1 MPRCGRSLGLGS
13 RLAAVALAAMAMVQ
27 GAAGADILQTI
38 GFSNCGPNANIQ
50 VQRVDIKYN
59 NENKTVSF
67 DVAGSSSRIQNVT
80 AVLNVTA
87 YGQQVYSNTFN
98 PCDKGTFVSQLCPGM
113 LPSFF
118 PPCHRRQRI
127 AVQPVMDVADKIT
140 VPAGTFSARGS
151 QVIPPEFVSALPAI
165 AFQIPDIAALATLQL
180 KALDSGRDVACIKSQ
195 VSNGK
200 TADVPAVSYV
210 AVGVAG
216 AALVMTGVT
225 AIGAAVAGGTGAAAG
240 GSAAGVGTISPSFTE
255 VFGWFQGMA
264 MNGMLSVSYP
274 QVYRSFVK
282 NFGFSTGLVQWTS
295 LQVSI
300 DEFRNMTGGNLTAD
314 SVATLRNATLVYPDG
329 SISTSDKSQPL
340 KLKRALDSIALL
352 AARQIETSVNTTAP
366 APGEQGMPAQIRMA
380 VTGIQAYASELAVPS
395 ANTFMTVLLI
405 VAIAIAA
412 IAVGILLF
420 KLILEFWALF
430 GNFPKSLVGFRKHYW
445 GSIARAITSL
455 ILLLYGVWVLYC
467 IFQFTH
473 GDSWAAKTL
482 AGITLGLFTGVLVF
496 FSFKIWHTARQLRNI
511 EGDASG
517 LYEKKNIWVKYSM
530 FYESYKKD
538 YWWIFVPTI
547 IYLFAKGTAIAVGN
561 GHGMIQTISLLIIE
575 GVMLILLLWSR
586 PYERKSGNVVN
597 VAIAVVRVLSV
608 VVILVFVQEF
618 GIAQTTQTVAGVV
631 LIVIQSVL
639 TGVLAILIAW
649 NAISACCK
657 ANPHRQRRKELGKPA
672 SVYKDTHP
680 CIVLCL
686 GLLTRCTEKLR
697 DMDNLTPLDAR
708 NSLLIDRTKS
718 DQESST
724 TFAVANTVDEKK
736 ATSQTSYQDR
746 YSNDAAN
753 PYSNVKPPS
762 ASDSFRSGTFRPLTP
777 STPLAYNDDS
787 KSTLLSGAAPIG
799 RADSRQPTLPVLD
812 SGPGYGAPRANN
824 SYSTGPGYGGGYAGG
839 GYSRGGYGQGGYS
852 QGGYGYGAP
861 PRGY

>member
-1 MPRCGRSLGLGS
+1 MPRCGRSLGPAS
-13 RLAAVALAAMAMVQ
+13 RLVAVALAAMAMVR

-38 GFSNCGPNANIQ
+38 GFSNCGTDANIQ
-50 VQRVDIKYN
+50 VQKVDIQYN

-80 AVLNVTA
+80 AILNVTA

-98 PCDKGTFVSQLCPGM
+98 PCARGTFVSQLCP
-113 LPSFF
+113 
-118 PPCHRRQRI
+118 
-127 AVQPVMDVADKIT
+127 
-140 VPAGTFSARGS
+140 VPAGTFSARGT
-151 QVIPPEFVSALPAI
+151 QMIPAEFVSALPAI

-180 KALDSGRDVACIKSQ
+180 KALDSGRDVACIRSQ

-200 TADVPAVSYV
+200 TANVPAVSYV

-225 AIGAAVAGGTGAAAG
+225 AVGAAVAGGSGAAAG

-282 NFGFSTGLVQWTS
+282 NFAFSTGLVPWTG
-295 LQVSI
+295 LQMSI
-300 DEFRNMTGGNLTAD
+300 DQFRNMTGGNLTAD

-340 KLKRALDSIALL
+340 KLKRALDSIVTL

-366 APGEQGMPAQIRMA
+366 AAGQPGAAVPAQIRLA

-455 ILLLYGVWVLYC
+455 ILLLYGIWVLYC

-496 FSFKIWHTARQLRNI
+496 FSFKIWYTARQLRNV

-547 IYLFAKGTAIAVGN
+547 VYLFAKGTAIAVGD
-561 GHGMIQTISLLIIE
+561 GHGLTQTISLLVIE
-575 GVMLILLLWSR
+575 GVMLVLLIWSR

-631 LIVIQSVL
+631 LIVIQSTL
-639 TGVLAILIAW
+639 TGILAILIAW

-657 ANPHRQRRKELGKPA
+657 ANPHRQRRKEL
-672 SVYKDTHP
+672 
-680 CIVLCL
+680 
-686 GLLTRCTEKLR
+686 EKMR
-697 DMDNLTPLDAR
+697 DVDNLTPLDAR

-718 DQESST
+718 NQDSST

-736 ATSQTSYQDR
+736 SMSQMSYPDR

-753 PYSNVKPPS
+753 PYANRKAPS
-762 ASDSFRSGTFRPLTP
+762 ATDSFKADTFRPLTP
-777 STPLAYNDDS
+777 SAPMAYNDEGKD
-787 KSTLLSGAAPIG
+787 TLISSAAPIG
-799 RADSRQPTLPVLD
+799 RADSRQPTLPVFN
-812 SGPGYGAPRANN
+812 SGPGYGPPRDN
-824 SYSTGPGYGGGYAGG
+824 SFTPAPGYGGG
-839 GYSRGGYGQGGYS
+839 GYSQGAYGQSGYN

>member
-13 RLAAVALAAMAMVQ
+13 RLAAVALATMAMVQ

-50 VQRVDIKYN
+50 VQKVDIQYN

-67 DVAGSSSRIQNVT
+67 DVAGSSSRVQNVT

-98 PCDKGTFVSQLCPGM
+98 PCAKGTFVSQLCP
-113 LPSFF
+113 
-118 PPCHRRQRI
+118 
-127 AVQPVMDVADKIT
+127 
-140 VPAGTFSARGS
+140 VPAGSFSARGS

-200 TADVPAVSYV
+200 TANVPAVSYV
-210 AVGVAG
+210 AAGVAG

-225 AIGAAVAGGTGAAAG
+225 AIGAAVAGGSGAAAG

-274 QVYRSFVK
+274 QVYRSFAK
-282 NFGFSTGLVQWTS
+282 NFAFSTGLVQWTT
-295 LQVSI
+295 LQESI
-300 DEFRNMTGGNLTAD
+300 DQFRNMTGGNLTAD

-340 KLKRALDSIALL
+340 KLKRALDSIVLL
-352 AARQIETSVNTTAP
+352 ATRDIQTSVNTTAP
-366 APGEQGMPAQIRMA
+366 AAAGEQGVPAQFRMA

-405 VAIAIAA
+405 VAIVIAA

-430 GNFPKSLVGFRKHYW
+430 GNFPKSLIGFRKHYW

-496 FSFKIWHTARQLRNI
+496 FSFKIWYTARQLRNV

-561 GHGMIQTISLLIIE
+561 GHGMIQTISLLVIE
-575 GVMLILLLWSR
+575 GIMLILLLWSR

-639 TGVLAILIAW
+639 TGILAILIAW

-657 ANPHRQRRKELGKPA
+657 ANPHRQRRKEL
-672 SVYKDTHP
+672 
-680 CIVLCL
+680 
-686 GLLTRCTEKLR
+686 EKMR

-708 NSLLIDRTKS
+708 NSLLIDRSKL

-736 ATSQTSYQDR
+736 SMSQTPYQDR

-753 PYSNVKPPS
+753 PYSNLKPSS
-762 ASDSFRSGTFRPLTP
+762 ASDSFKSGTFRPLTP

-799 RADSRQPTLPVLD
+799 RADSRQPTLPVFD
-812 SGPGYGAPRANN
+812 SGPGYNAPRANN
-824 SYSTGPGYGGGYAGG
+824 SYSSGPGYGGGYA
-839 GYSRGGYGQGGYS
+839 SGGYGQGGYGQAS
-852 QGGYGYGAP
+852 YNQGGYGYGAP

>member
-1 MPRCGRSLGLGS
+1 MPRCGRSLGPGS
-13 RLAAVALAAMAMVQ
+13 RLVAVALAAMAMVQ

-38 GFSNCGPNANIQ
+38 GFSSCGTSANIQ
-50 VQRVDIKYN
+50 VQKVDIQYN

-80 AVLNVTA
+80 AILNVTA

-98 PCDKGTFVSQLCPGM
+98 PCAKGTFVSQLCP
-113 LPSFF
+113 
-118 PPCHRRQRI
+118 
-127 AVQPVMDVADKIT
+127 
-140 VPAGTFSARGS
+140 VPAGTFSARGT

-180 KALDSGRDVACIKSQ
+180 KALDSGRDVACIRSQ

-200 TADVPAVSYV
+200 TANVPAVSYV

-225 AIGAAVAGGTGAAAG
+225 AVGAAVAGGSGAAAG

-282 NFGFSTGLVQWTS
+282 NFAFSTGMVPWTG
-295 LQVSI
+295 LQMSI
-300 DEFRNMTGGNLTAD
+300 DQFRNMTGGNLTAD

-340 KLKRALDSIALL
+340 KLKRALDNIVIL

-366 APGEQGMPAQIRMA
+366 AAGQPGDSMPAQIRLA

-482 AGITLGLFTGVLVF
+482 AGITLVLFTGVLVF
-496 FSFKIWHTARQLRNI
+496 FSFKIWYTARQLRNV

-547 IYLFAKGTAIAVGN
+547 VYLFAKGTAIAVGN
-561 GHGMIQTISLLIIE
+561 GHGMTQTISLLVIE

-586 PYERKSGNVVN
+586 PYERKSGNIVN

-608 VVILVFVQEF
+608 AVILLFVQEF

-631 LIVIQSVL
+631 LIVVQSTL
-639 TGVLAILIAW
+639 TGILAILIAW

-657 ANPHRQRRKELGKPA
+657 ANPHRQRRKELEKMR
-672 SVYKDTHP
+672 DT
-680 CIVLCL
+680 
-686 GLLTRCTEKLR
+686 
-697 DMDNLTPLDAR
+697 DNLTPLDAR

-718 DQESST
+718 NQDSST

-736 ATSQTSYQDR
+736 SISQMSYPDR

-753 PYSNVKPPS
+753 PYANRKAPS
-762 ASDSFRSGTFRPLTP
+762 ATDSFKADTFRPLTP
-777 STPLAYNDDS
+777 SAPIAYNDEGKD
-787 KSTLLSGAAPIG
+787 TLLSSAAPIG
-799 RADSRQPTLPVLD
+799 RADSRQPTLPVFN

-824 SYSTGPGYGGGYAGG
+824 NHSPGPGYGGGYAGG
-839 GYSRGGYGQGGYS
+839 GYSQGGYGQAGYS
-852 QGGYGYGAP
+852 QGGFGYGAP